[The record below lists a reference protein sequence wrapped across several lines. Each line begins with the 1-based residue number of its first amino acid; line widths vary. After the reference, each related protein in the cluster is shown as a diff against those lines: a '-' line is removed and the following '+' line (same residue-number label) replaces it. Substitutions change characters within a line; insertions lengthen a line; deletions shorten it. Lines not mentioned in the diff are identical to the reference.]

1 MDSLVV
7 VVYRVD
13 CCGGED
19 VYIVRVERKIK
30 DREVERRKE
39 E

>member
-7 VVYRVD
+7 IVYRAD

-19 VYIVRVERKIK
+19 VYIVSGKEKIG
-30 DREVERRKE
+30 EVERRNE